1 MNLKKIIK
9 ETVDDFD
16 WVKDLNPRLPISKEE
31 RSLIHEVIN
40 FLVENE
46 QYGDDWGEHIN
57 TLQKI
62 IEQD

>member
-31 RSLIHEVIN
+31 RSLIHKVIK

>member
-40 FLVENE
+40 FLVDNE
-46 QYGDDWGEHIN
+46 QYGDDWGKHID

-62 IEQD
+62 IE

>member
-31 RSLIHEVIN
+31 RSLVHEVIN

>member
-31 RSLIHEVIN
+31 RSLIHEVIK

-46 QYGDDWGEHIN
+46 QYGDDWGKHIN
-57 TLQKI
+57 ALQKI